1 VVEVDGQPAEQFEL
15 ESLRRGMS
23 AAMDS
28 DFLFS
33 WSVRDN
39 IAYGRPDAADELVR
53 EAARRA
59 HADEFIEKL
68 PQGYD
73 TPVGSRGLGLSGGER
88 ERIALARAL
97 IMDPGILLLD
107 NATGGLDSR
116 TEAAVLD
123 ELRRSL
129 GGITTLM
136 VAYRAQTLSIVDRIA
151 VLERGRIVAQ
161 GTHEELMASSA
172 RYRELIGR
180 IAPEDD
186 E

>member
-1 VVEVDGQPAEQFEL
+1 
-15 ESLRRGMS
+15 
-23 AAMDS
+23 
-28 DFLFS
+28 
-33 WSVRDN
+33 VRDN
-39 IAYGRPDAADELVR
+39 IAYGRPDAADDQVR

-68 PQGYD
+68 PRGYD
-73 TPVGSRGLGLSGGER
+73 TPVGSRGLGLSGGQR

-97 IMDPGILLLD
+97 IMGPGILLLD
-107 NATGGLDSR
+107 NATGGLDAR

-129 GGITTLM
+129 GGVTTLM
-136 VAYRAQTLSIVDRIA
+136 VAYRAQTLSIADRIV
-151 VLERGRIVAQ
+151 VLERGRVVAQ
-161 GTHEELMASSA
+161 GTHEELMASSE

-180 IAPEDD
+180 VAAEDD